1 MCWTQRCRFEFNWTG
16 QLYKAEPCDG
26 TPLKLARL
34 AMCPRLTTR
43 RALLAELRRRFCME
57 SLDEALLV
65 REAKGPS
72 RSLLERAGAID
83 AARPKSRPR
92 SQVTGYDDGNAA
104 DTREEPPL
112 DHAALLRAERRAA
125 MDTLLIDVIR
135 GEPSA
140 SDRRVIGGL
149 GDRSRVAKSKGS
161 LRPTMDPLPAREL
174 FASSRVLGALQRE
187 CMDVARRVHEL
198 MQVGPPQD
206 QLVDRVTADRRESR
220 ADQVVP

>member
-1 MCWTQRCRFEFNWTG
+1 
-16 QLYKAEPCDG
+16 
-26 TPLKLARL
+26 
-34 AMCPRLTTR
+34 
-43 RALLAELRRRFCME
+43 ME

-92 SQVTGYDDGNAA
+92 SQATGYDDGNAA

-161 LRPTMDPLPAREL
+161 LRPTMDPLAAREL

-187 CMDVARRVHEL
+187 CMDVTRRVHEL
-198 MQVGPPQD
+198 MQVGPPD
-206 QLVDRVTADRRESR
+206 RQLIDRIAADCRESR

>member
-1 MCWTQRCRFEFNWTG
+1 
-16 QLYKAEPCDG
+16 
-26 TPLKLARL
+26 
-34 AMCPRLTTR
+34 
-43 RALLAELRRRFCME
+43 ME

-92 SQVTGYDDGNAA
+92 SQVTGYDDGNGTTTA
-104 DTREEPPL
+104 TRKEPPL

-161 LRPTMDPLPAREL
+161 LRPTMDPLAAREL

-187 CMDVARRVHEL
+187 CMDVTRRVHEL
-198 MQVGPPQD
+198 MQVGPPEG
-206 QLVDRVTADRRESR
+206 QLIDRIAADCRESR
-220 ADQVVP
+220 TDQVVP